1 MALGVLSKLARSQA
15 RRQNA
20 AAAGERLRRTTQGV
34 ETATGRATESAAAVS
49 SLNTQMRES
58 LSAAAKVGEKATVGH
73 HMMLAGGAAF
83 GTMGASAFISGIQE
97 KFGDQM
103 SGAANFGLSA
113 TKIGVMGIGGIRTL
127 THLGRAGIAAHAKFG
142 SGPLGTAASLEGKLA
157 TSRRAAGATR
167 RDLSRSQKVLGRE
180 RGRFHRAG
188 RTADD
193 QMSRVLGGPGGGKNI
208 RSEREIVTEARDIV
222 GPAVANR
229 RAVFRENSQR
239 LGQQI
244 SPAGRQ
250 SASAPA
256 GPVRDMRA
264 AARRERLA
272 RRHIKRVRETNQQNI
287 KIYGQSG
294 TVSARGNK
302 ALKDVAKVRNE
313 AADTLRT
320 AAHKRT
326 ELKNLDIYNKTQKFS
341 ASSLAF
347 GVAKMPFAMGGAMLG
362 KGSGLFGGAIDPGM
376 SFIGKAM
383 GAGSIGGLAAGAGV
397 GITAMKTG
405 NLGRTEGAMQRQQG
419 RSFSN
424 ISYNATLHAHRLNN

>member
-20 AAAGERLRRTTQGV
+20 AAAGERLRRTTQGA
-34 ETATGRATESAAAVS
+34 ETVVGRATASADEVS
-49 SLNTQMRES
+49 SLNTQMRQA
-58 LSAAAKVGEKATVGH
+58 LSDAAKVGEKANVSH

-83 GTMGASAFISGIQE
+83 ATMGTSAFISGIQE

-113 TKIGVMGIGGIRTL
+113 AKIGVMGIGGVRTL
-127 THLGRAGIAAHAKFG
+127 THLGRAGITAHAKFG
-142 SGPLGTAASLEGKLA
+142 SGPLGPAASLEGRLA
-157 TSRRAAGATR
+157 RSRRAAGATR
-167 RDLSRSQKVLGRE
+167 RDLSQSQKVLKRE
-180 RGRFHRAG
+180 RRRFHEAG
-188 RTADD
+188 RTSHDRMA
-193 QMSRVLGGPGGGKNI
+193 RLTGGPGGGKNI
-208 RSEREIVTEARDIV
+208 RTPAEIAQESRDILS
-222 GPAVANR
+222 PAIANR
-229 RAVFRENSQR
+229 KGAIRENFQR
-239 LGQQI
+239 LEQRTNPGV
-244 SPAGRQ
+244 RH
-250 SASAPA
+250 PA
-256 GPVRDMRA
+256 GPVRDMNA
-264 AARRERLA
+264 AVRREKLA
-272 RRHIKRVRETNQQNI
+272 RRHMQRVRETNQQNI
-287 KIYGQSG
+287 KIYEQSG

-326 ELKNLDIYNKTQKFS
+326 QLKNLDIYNKTQKFG
-341 ASSLAF
+341 ASSLVF
-347 GVAKMPFAMGGAMLG
+347 GVAKMPFVMGGAMLG

-383 GAGSIGGLAAGAGV
+383 GAGTIGGLAAGAGV